1 MVHRKW
7 SAVMTQSQIPGN
19 ETHIKEWTKDEI
31 AAQIAGNGNHTK
43 SAGDFQAWW
52 RTIQSR
58 KGWHIGKG
66 YTISAKGGGGWTIT
80 FTDDDNTAMSTSA

>member
-1 MVHRKW
+1 M
-7 SAVMTQSQIPGN
+7 MTKSQIPGN
-19 ETHIKEWTKDEI
+19 ETHIKEWSKSEL
-31 AAQIAGNGNHTK
+31 ASQIAGNRNHTK
-43 SAGDFQAWW
+43 SAGDFQGWW

-66 YTISAKGGGGWTIT
+66 YSISAKGGGGWTIT